1 MLDRGDAV
9 VYKCR
14 GLYKVEEI
22 GTLDFLYSDS
32 GKVYYSAAVDEE
44 ERNRFLHPAVDYGRR
59 RRDDPASECG
69 LCGHRIWCGPAVG
82 QKRA

>member
-22 GTLDFLYSDS
+22 GTLDFSYSDS
-32 GKVYYSAAVDEE
+32 GRIYYTLQSVEDSGDRVYVPADDETHID
-44 ERNRFLHPAVDYGRR
+44 LPHA
-59 RRDDPASECG
+59 
-69 LCGHRIWCGPAVG
+69 GHRDSACEE
-82 QKRA
+82 

>member
-22 GTLDFLYSDS
+22 GTLEDRKS
-32 GKVYYSAAVDEE
+32 VV
-44 ERNRFLHPAVDYGRR
+44 
-59 RRDDPASECG
+59 
-69 LCGHRIWCGPAVG
+69 
-82 QKRA
+82 